1 MDGLEKALKKALT
14 KLFIQEGIIDNL
26 KKDTIRVCNSSLN
39 RKYKGTKLDI
49 KGLKYEFSNAYCS
62 FHDDFGG
69 NWGDVDLPKIDVT
82 ISFVLHD
89 LNKAEKNRTD
99 KIAKDWYSNWDCF
112 TYSRPTYSDG
122 IRDFFILF
130 GYSVPLK
137 DIKNILD
144 GQDHLDFTSE
154 YEHEY

>member
-1 MDGLEKALKKALT
+1 MEGLEKALKKALT

-26 KKDTIRVCNSSLN
+26 KKDTIRACNSSLN
-39 RKYKGTKLDI
+39 KKYRETKLEI

-62 FHDDFGG
+62 FHDDFGD
-69 NWGDVDLPKIDVT
+69 NWNDVDLPKIDVT
-82 ISFVLHD
+82 ISFVLRD
-89 LNKAEKNRTD
+89 LNKGDKEMTN
-99 KIAKDWYSNWDCF
+99 KIAKDWYKNYDCF

-137 DIKNILD
+137 DIKNILGGRD
-144 GQDHLDFTSE
+144 SLDFTLE